1 MVFVL
6 MQNMIIGLVDYLLV
20 KNCPNKCW
28 KTENCTECRGGLGK
42 FKLEN
47 YDVYSQ
53 MYIYIILYIYMYMY
67 IQVSGFNCPIIQW
80 YWRNRFKWGELWG
93 WRDNDYGA
101 GAVSGAGVGADAA
114 AADGD
119 DDGDGDD
126 DDKMIIIMIMI
137 MIHGHDHCS

>member
-28 KTENCTECRGGLGK
+28 KTENCTECRSGLGK

-53 MYIYIILYIYMYMY
+53 MYIYIYNFMYIYVYVY
-67 IQVSGFNCPIIQW
+67 TGF
-80 YWRNRFKWGELWG
+80 RFQLSHHPMKYENMDLE
-93 WRDNDYGA
+93 
-101 GAVSGAGVGADAA
+101 
-114 AADGD
+114 
-119 DDGDGDD
+119 
-126 DDKMIIIMIMI
+126 
-137 MIHGHDHCS
+137 

>member
-1 MVFVL
+1 MFFVL

-53 MYIYIILYIYMYMY
+53 MYIYIYI
-67 IQVSGFNCPIIQW
+67 
-80 YWRNRFKWGELWG
+80 
-93 WRDNDYGA
+93 
-101 GAVSGAGVGADAA
+101 
-114 AADGD
+114 
-119 DDGDGDD
+119 
-126 DDKMIIIMIMI
+126 
-137 MIHGHDHCS
+137 

>member
-1 MVFVL
+1 MFPDFPLNQSIKWRLADEVAEINEWWFISCRKKTYTETMVFVL

-53 MYIYIILYIYMYMY
+53 MYIYI
-67 IQVSGFNCPIIQW
+67 
-80 YWRNRFKWGELWG
+80 
-93 WRDNDYGA
+93 
-101 GAVSGAGVGADAA
+101 
-114 AADGD
+114 
-119 DDGDGDD
+119 
-126 DDKMIIIMIMI
+126 
-137 MIHGHDHCS
+137 